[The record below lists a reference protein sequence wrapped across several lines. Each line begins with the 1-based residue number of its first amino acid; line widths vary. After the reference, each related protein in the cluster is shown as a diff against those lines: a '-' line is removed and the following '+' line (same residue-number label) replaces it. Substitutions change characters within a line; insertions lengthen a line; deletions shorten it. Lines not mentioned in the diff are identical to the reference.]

1 MPIAVQT
8 LEAPTVRERV
18 RGGRSPLFRCD
29 ACGKEIP
36 KPDVGR
42 VAWDAEENAT
52 RLSVAFLHEGCV
64 EAHRRTTEARLRV
77 DRMTNFVASLDRYLP

>member
-1 MPIAVQT
+1 MPIAVET
-8 LEAPTVRERV
+8 LDSPTVRKRV

-36 KPDVGR
+36 KPDGGR

-77 DRMTNFVASLDRYLP
+77 DRMTNFVASLQRYLP